1 MTILRRHT
9 SSTQILLAAVAVAV
23 ASVPVGQVASASA
36 GPVPAGGHSEVIAQ
50 SLVDFGEGE
59 FSWEFAALAITDT
72 QPTPMT
78 ADPVTFVVSDGPAAA
93 VVTPTGGGAG
103 GARLAAGEATVALP
117 DLGFDVVAASPEGGS
132 IIGVAI
138 APGAGTTDRSPR
150 GPACATSTWCA
161 T

>member
-1 MTILRRHT
+1 MTILRRHA

-117 DLGFDVVAASPEGGS
+117 DLGFDVVAASPRAARSSAWQSLQVPE
-132 IIGVAI
+132 
-138 APGAGTTDRSPR
+138 PDRSPR